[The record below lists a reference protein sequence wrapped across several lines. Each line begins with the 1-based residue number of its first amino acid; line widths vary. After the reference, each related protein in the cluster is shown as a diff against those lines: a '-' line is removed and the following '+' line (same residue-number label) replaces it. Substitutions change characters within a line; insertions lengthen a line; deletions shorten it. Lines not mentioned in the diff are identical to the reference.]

1 MIPYGHQDITEED
14 ISAVLEVLNSD
25 FLTQGHALPKFEEDI
40 CQYSGVKHAVALNSG
55 TSALHLACRAIN
67 LGPEDW
73 LWTSSI
79 TFASSANCGLLCG
92 AKVDFVDIDFDDWNL
107 SVGKLKKKLILADK
121 QNKLPKVLVLVHFCG
136 LPANLIEISELCK
149 KYNIYLI
156 EDAAHALGASFQG
169 NKIGDCSFS
178 DIAILS
184 FHPVKSITTGE
195 GGMALTNNDDFA
207 KKIKSLRSHGITRE
221 TTEMSR
227 EPDGPWFNEQV
238 DLGYN
243 YRMTE
248 MQAALGSSQLKRLDK
263 YVGLRNKKA
272 EIYREELKDLPLRF
286 QRMNVDSYSS
296 MHLFIIRLEIEKIKK
311 SHLQIFNDLLQSGI
325 GVNLHYMPVYK
336 HGYFKK
342 MKFIDSEFDQAE
354 NYYKEAI
361 TIPMF
366 PTLKD
371 SEQFYVI
378 DKIREIIN

>member
-1 MIPYGHQDITEED
+1 M
-14 ISAVLEVLNSD
+14 
-25 FLTQGHALPKFEEDI
+25 
-40 CQYSGVKHAVALNSG
+40 
-55 TSALHLACRAIN
+55 
-67 LGPEDW
+67 
-73 LWTSSI
+73 
-79 TFASSANCGLLCG
+79 LCG

-107 SVGKLKKKLILADK
+107 SVGKLKKKLILAEK
-121 QNKLPKVLVLVHFCG
+121 QNKLPKALVLVHFCG

-156 EDAAHALGASFQG
+156 EDAAHALGASFQD
-169 NKIGDCSFS
+169 NKIGDCNFS

-248 MQAALGSSQLKRLDK
+248 IQAALGSSQLKRLDK
-263 YVGLRNKKA
+263 YIALRNKKA

-296 MHLFIIRLEIEKIKK
+296 MHLFVIRLETENIKK
-311 SHLQIFNDLLQSGI
+311 SHLQIFNDLLESGI
-325 GVNLHYMPVYK
+325 GVNLHYMPIYK

-342 MKFIDSEFDQAE
+342 MKFINNDFAQAE

-371 SEQFYVI
+371 SEQSYVI
-378 DKIREIIN
+378 DKIREITN